1 MYHTKNLS
9 RRGVEFSASVNRQKQ
24 DLRDFMIGQDW
35 EISIQNG
42 SNPDNSQ
49 ILKIP
54 ILMFLR
60 RKPSA
65 HDESISA
72 SSTNSDHSGGS
83 VRSWLT

>member
-1 MYHTKNLS
+1 MYHTQNCS

-42 SNPDNSQ
+42 SNPDNSL
-49 ILKIP
+49 ILKIL
-54 ILMFLR
+54 ILTLLH
-60 RKPSA
+60 RKLGA

-72 SSTNSDHSGGS
+72 SSTNSGHSGGS